1 MANDANSKA
10 NLEAYHKLEK
20 WLEWPP
26 FTASRQRRS
35 DYRHDLLAAIDEDME
50 RPNLFKSITDEWA
63 DEIAEA
69 EMYSK
74 RYPNDVLGAQKAA
87 MKISG
92 LTEDDDDFVRIA

>member
-1 MANDANSKA
+1 MANDENKWA
-10 NLEAYHKLEK
+10 NLEMYQKLEK

-26 FTASRQRRS
+26 FTASRTKRTE
-35 DYRHDLLAAIDEDME
+35 YRHALLAAVEQDLE
-50 RPNLFKSITDEWA
+50 RPNLFKSVADEWA
-63 DEIAEA
+63 NDIAEA

-74 RYPNDVLGAQKAA
+74 RYANDIVGAQKAA